1 MPVSFGASK
10 GLVFQKGQA
19 PDAMVLEINTA
30 LSSGLTYNVF
40 ASGPYNLNIDWG
52 DGTTNSYTTAGSFT
66 DVSLNKT
73 YSTAGTYQIKIS
85 GSAVAIGLSSTS
97 ANTNLLKLTK
107 VLSWGNV
114 TNLTRLSIGNQSSLT
129 EIPATLPSNVTSNVN
144 ITSLAAMFY
153 NCTTFNNPNVSTW
166 NVSNVT
172 NFSQM
177 FQGATTFNQNIGSWN
192 ISKATNLSS
201 MFSGATAFNNGG
213 SSSINNWTLNTTVG
227 ANINLSFM
235 FQNATSFNQP
245 IGNWDTSSVYI
256 YNNILNGAT
265 AFNQNI
271 GSWKLGPNVRTSGE
285 ATGQVTM
292 PGMLANVG
300 MNTENYSRTLIGWAN
315 YQHNLNDDFTG
326 KGPLISASGKQV
338 NSVEY
343 GGVPYSNGVA
353 ARAFLISKHA
363 TLYQNWYGA
372 AVSNTNSK
380 MFACSASYIFKSD
393 DGGDTWKPRV
403 TDALRTWVGI
413 ACSSDGTKVV
423 AAHSGG
429 NIWTS
434 TNSGETWTQQT
445 GSGSRNWARVTIS
458 SDGSFMAAT
467 VNPGFI
473 YTSTD
478 GGVTWTARMSD
489 TARSW
494 HGIAANSN
502 GTNLVATVYNGQ
514 IYTSTDSGV
523 NWTARDSARA
533 WRNCCTSADGT
544 KLAAVVEGGG
554 ASSIPNGYIFTSS
567 DSGATWTARVTDQL
581 RAWNGIS
588 CSSDGSVLAAIA
600 PVAHPGTG
608 GYIHTSS
615 DSGVTWT
622 QRTPGVPGG
631 QRTWGGAISV
641 SGDGTRMLAGSY
653 STSGEIS
660 LAAARLHRST
670 NSGVTWSRLAYENSK
685 SGNWN
690 LTDSGISDSTALY
703 VDMATGTSYLPSE
716 PSRLFNL
723 TTAFGTGTLINS
735 PSYDVSDGVD
745 SLRFNGTNQYVLGN
759 SNLGIS
765 GNAAFTIGGWVKMNS
780 LPGDYTSFIGNNST
794 GTNLGGLAITMFQG
808 RPALDFWNTRWRA
821 SSALNTNTW
830 YHIMI
835 TKAAGAVS
843 TTTKIY
849 INGVEV
855 AGALEG
861 TDGTPNIANSAWVLG
876 RFDSTRYF
884 DGNISSAVAYT
895 RVLTAAEV
903 LALYDAQ
910 KSKITPMLFSLNAAN
925 SSSYSGSGTAWND
938 ISGSANN
945 ATLFGSTT
953 FNSADPKSI
962 SFSGGSYGRFNSQV
976 PWGSVTNFTVNVW
989 VRPDSISQGGLVSH
1003 LGGLFEFFMFSN
1015 SFYFRCS
1022 GATVSSGSNSMV
1034 SSYPAGM
1041 TAGNWMMLT
1050 ASYDGLALRIYFN
1063 GTLHATQS
1071 AVRTSHTITQA
1082 NMIMAGAWE
1091 SNPGVSAGYPLSGR
1105 LSSVRLY
1112 NNALSNTQI
1121 STLYDNTKTYFGL

>member
-1 MPVSFGASK
+1 MFYACSTIN
-10 GLVFQKGQA
+10 
-19 PDAMVLEINTA
+19 DANICSWNT
-30 LSSGLTYNVF
+30 
-40 ASGPYNLNIDWG
+40 
-52 DGTTNSYTTAGSFT
+52 
-66 DVSLNKT
+66 
-73 YSTAGTYQIKIS
+73 
-85 GSAVAIGLSSTS
+85 
-97 ANTNLLKLTK
+97 
-107 VLSWGNV
+107 
-114 TNLTRLSIGNQSSLT
+114 
-129 EIPATLPSNVTSNVN
+129 SNVTDMRV
-144 ITSLAAMFY
+144 MFKDA
-153 NCTTFNNPNVSTW
+153 F
-166 NVSNVT
+166 
-172 NFSQM
+172 
-177 FQGATTFNQNIGSWN
+177 AFNQNIGSWN

-227 ANINLSFM
+227 ANINLSSM

-631 QRTWGGAISV
+631 TRTWGGAISV

-685 SGNWN
+685 SGNWY
-690 LTDSGISDSTALY
+690 LADSGISDSTALY

-716 PSRLFNL
+716 PSILFNL

-962 SFSGGSYGRFNSQV
+962 SFSGGSGSYGRFNSQV

-989 VRPDSISQGGLVSH
+989 VRPDSISIGGLVSH

-1091 SNPGVSAGYPLSGR
+1091 INPGVSVGYPLSGR